1 MKKND
6 LQIFTGSSATVASDR
21 KNQSRNVTKRHDF
34 ADYLNIQTEED
45 PLFVLMGTGFTT
57 LDENPGAQ
65 TSKKKYVNERASSS
79 SITSYETVFPFT
91 SDLIVQ
97 QEAVLALYKVGRNH
111 YTGSDAEFQYIRVEL
126 WDKVADKEKE
136 YAARLFVVSAE
147 ISSISGEDEIAVSG
161 NLNAVGD
168 PVDGTFNTATRV
180 FTPLSG
186 SDQGSAGETDPALD
200 GEP

>member
-1 MKKND
+1 MSKKD
-6 LQIFTGSSATVASDR
+6 M
-21 KNQSRNVTKRHDF
+21 SRNVTKRHDF
-34 ADYLNIQTEED
+34 ADYLNIQTGES
-45 PLFVLMGTGFTT
+45 PNFVLMGTGFTT

-65 TSKKKYVNERASSS
+65 TSKKKYVNEKASSS

-111 YTGSDAEFQYIRVEL
+111 CTGSDAEFQYVRVEL
-126 WDKVADKEKE
+126 WDKAENKENE
-136 YAARLFVVSAE
+136 FAARLFIVSAE

-168 PVDGTFNTATRV
+168 PIDGTFNTTTKT
-180 FTPLSG
+180 FTPLNAGTAAPESG
-186 SDQGSAGETDPALD
+186 A
-200 GEP
+200 